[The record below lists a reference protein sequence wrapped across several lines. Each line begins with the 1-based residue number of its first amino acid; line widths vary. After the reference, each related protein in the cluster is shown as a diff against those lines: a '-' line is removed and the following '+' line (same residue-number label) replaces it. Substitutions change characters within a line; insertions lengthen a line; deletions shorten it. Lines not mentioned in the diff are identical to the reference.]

1 MRERLPLVT
10 DEFAS
15 GVKNR
20 QLGGG
25 WRSTGLKVMKTR
37 KFSDR
42 PTKVKCIDS
51 VYFIV
56 GFMLH

>member
-25 WRSTGLKVMKTR
+25 AGGQLASK
-37 KFSDR
+37 
-42 PTKVKCIDS
+42 
-51 VYFIV
+51 
-56 GFMLH
+56 